1 MDIESF
7 IVCIEADDIYSH
19 TEEDLEIK
27 KEKDRKVIGLIKE
40 DIDGKV
46 MKEFA
51 ILRAKGCSYLT
62 DNNEE
67 AKKAKRP
74 KHVSQKEQLNLK
86 VMNIVSKQLNSKTK

>member
-7 IVCIEADDIYSH
+7 IVCIEVDDIYSH

-40 DIDGKV
+40 DIDEKV
-46 MKEFA
+46 MKEIA
-51 ILRAKGCSYLT
+51 VLRAKGCSYLT

-67 AKKAKRP
+67 AKKAERP

>member
-1 MDIESF
+1 MDMESF

-19 TEEDLEIK
+19 TEEDVEIK
-27 KEKDRKVIGLIKE
+27 KEKNRKVIGLIKE

-51 ILRAKGCSYLT
+51 VLRKGCSYLT

-74 KHVSQKEQLNLK
+74 KHVS
-86 VMNIVSKQLNSKTK
+86 

>member
-1 MDIESF
+1 MDMESF

-19 TEEDLEIK
+19 TEEDVEIK
-27 KEKDRKVIGLIKE
+27 KEKNRKVIGLIKE

-51 ILRAKGCSYLT
+51 VLRANRCSYLT

-67 AKKAKRP
+67 DKKAERP
-74 KHVSQKEQLNLK
+74 KHVS
-86 VMNIVSKQLNSKTK
+86 